1 VNVCIITHHS
11 VLLTQN
17 CADFFI
23 VSSDFCHWGS
33 RFRYQPHDSTKGS
46 AIHEYIRWLDH
57 RGMTLIESQDITG
70 FENYLREHRNTICGR
85 HPICVFMRAMRHAS
99 QTNGSDNSNS
109 NSHSSSSN
117 GSNGRN
123 GYSTNG
129 KQTDGKGAV
138 VGGSSRG
145 SSEGSSSTPSTG
157 GAVPEGDFSVVFVQY
172 AQSSACMSKTDS
184 SVSYASALI
193 SQELTPI

>member
-1 VNVCIITHHS
+1 MCNNHD
-11 VLLTQN
+11 QN
-17 CADFFI
+17 AHNTADFFI

-33 RFRYQPHDSTKGS
+33 RFRYQPHDSSKGS

-99 QTNGSDNSNS
+99 QINGNVNGNTNGRNGR
-109 NSHSSSSN
+109 NSHSSN
-117 GSNGRN
+117 GNQPDAIVAGI
-123 GYSTNG
+123 
-129 KQTDGKGAV
+129 
-138 VGGSSRG
+138 GGSSGG
-145 SSEGSSSTPSTG
+145 SAVFPSPG

-172 AQSSACMSKTDS
+172 AQSSACMSKSDS

-193 SQELTPI
+193 SQKLTPI